1 MWGRMSVR
9 AKAVELLLLLLLLM
23 EVNNTTLLAAITPTF
38 SFSSKGF

>member
-9 AKAVELLLLLLLLM
+9 AKAVELLLLLLM

>member
-9 AKAVELLLLLLLLM
+9 AKAVELLLLLLLM